1 MNNQSKEKLDQLL
14 AKLLLLFLL
23 VSIIALP
30 IWLFTIFGNI
40 VFSILVFSV
49 EMVVSLGIVL
59 GYNNKVLWKGL
70 FLLHILWYNISTQNK
85 RMET

>member
-14 AKLLLLFLL
+14 AKLILLFLL

-30 IWLFTIFGNI
+30 IWLFTIFGSI
-40 VFSILVFSV
+40 VFSILVFAV

-59 GYNNKVLWKGL
+59 GYNN
-70 FLLHILWYNISTQNK
+70 
-85 RMET
+85 

>member
-14 AKLLLLFLL
+14 AKLILLFLL

-30 IWLFTIFGNI
+30 IWLFTIFGSI

-49 EMVVSLGIVL
+49 KMVVSLGIVL
-59 GYNNKVLWKGL
+59 GANNKVL
-70 FLLHILWYNISTQNK
+70 
-85 RMET
+85 

>member
-14 AKLLLLFLL
+14 AKHILLFLL
-23 VSIIALP
+23 VSILALP
-30 IWLFTIFGNI
+30 IWLFTIFGSI

-59 GYNNKVLWKGL
+59 GYNK
-70 FLLHILWYNISTQNK
+70 
-85 RMET
+85 

>member
-1 MNNQSKEKLDQLL
+1 MTNQSKEKLDQLL
-14 AKLLLLFLL
+14 AKLILLFLL

-30 IWLFTIFGNI
+30 IWLFTIFGSI

-59 GYNNKVLWKGL
+59 GANNKVL
-70 FLLHILWYNISTQNK
+70 
-85 RMET
+85 

>member
-14 AKLLLLFLL
+14 GKLILLLLL

-30 IWLFTIFGNI
+30 IWLFKIFGSI
-40 VFSILVFSV
+40 VLSIFVLSV

-59 GYNNKVLWKGL
+59 GANNKVL
-70 FLLHILWYNISTQNK
+70 
-85 RMET
+85 

>member
-14 AKLLLLFLL
+14 AKLILLFLL

-30 IWLFTIFGNI
+30 IWLFTLFGSI
-40 VFSILVFSV
+40 VFSILVFAV

-59 GYNNKVLWKGL
+59 GANNKVL
-70 FLLHILWYNISTQNK
+70 
-85 RMET
+85 

>member
-14 AKLLLLFLL
+14 AKLILLFLL

-30 IWLFTIFGNI
+30 IWLFTIFSSI

-59 GYNNKVLWKGL
+59 GYNK
-70 FLLHILWYNISTQNK
+70 
-85 RMET
+85 

>member
-14 AKLLLLFLL
+14 AKLILLFLL
-23 VSIIALP
+23 VSIIVLP
-30 IWLFTIFGNI
+30 IWLFTIFGSI

-59 GYNNKVLWKGL
+59 GANNKVL
-70 FLLHILWYNISTQNK
+70 
-85 RMET
+85 

>member
-1 MNNQSKEKLDQLL
+1 MDDQSKEKLNQLL
-14 AKLLLLFLL
+14 VKIILFFVL

-30 IWLFTIFGNI
+30 IWLFTIFGSI

-59 GYNNKVLWKGL
+59 GYNN
-70 FLLHILWYNISTQNK
+70 
-85 RMET
+85 